1 METITI
7 YCINHTCKLNKKC
20 KRYAGN
26 QSLPNFRLV
35 KRFGGKGYKCSEFI
49 ENGNDSSSNS

>member
-20 KRYAGN
+20 MRYAGN
-26 QSLPNFRLV
+26 QSLPSSRLV
-35 KRFGGKGYKCSEFI
+35 KQFGGKGYKCYEFI
-49 ENGNDSSSNS
+49 PI